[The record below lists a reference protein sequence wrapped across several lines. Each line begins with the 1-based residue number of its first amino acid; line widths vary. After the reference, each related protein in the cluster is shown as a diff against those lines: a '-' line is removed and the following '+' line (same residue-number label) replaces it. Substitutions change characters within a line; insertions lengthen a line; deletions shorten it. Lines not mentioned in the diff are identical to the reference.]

1 MKKKQ
6 TRKNEIKK
14 SLTKYLNNYRNE
26 NIIKRAWKFILKQ
39 KKSTKRHRKEKRTLK
54 WQRTHTDTLSRRFKE
69 IQKKIEQTRNIQTMQ
84 VKKQTN
90 KKWASSVAFRK
101 CENVKQKKQNK
112 MWRKRKSKQTKNG
125 ETKKKEKKTQ
135 LSKVRITRKKQTE
148 NK

>member
-39 KKSTKRHRKEKRTLK
+39 KKINQTTQKRKANLK
-54 WQRTHTDTLSRRFKE
+54 MTTYTHTDTLSRRFKE

-101 CENVKQKKQNK
+101 CENVKQNK
-112 MWRKRKSKQTKNG
+112 NKTKCGGSANRSKQKTVKPR
-125 ETKKKEKKTQ
+125 KKKKNP
-135 LSKVRITRKKQTE
+135 VI
-148 NK
+148 